1 MKMSFKDKVR
11 NRPGV
16 LLSDTYHS
24 LKYNLIHKFT
34 RQFIV
39 QFYFDGVRQFDFSM
53 CSDGF
58 FIFKTNSLNHWAVL
72 KDNMSAWEREFCEL
86 SDKTAHFNFK
96 QSKLTLSDVIK
107 DRDDIGLNHF
117 AVSQMLTKYFKV
129 SIKQDGVMYRAEFAD
144 GDFVKCSK
152 VFCESKAKETD
163 IEFKID
169 DEVLHNAGTDD
180 STNFSYSDFVGIAQ
194 KCAIFFPCSKINVH
208 TENSGGKTATF
219 CYDSLSEYINQ
230 KYKCSNIS
238 NSVFRCES
246 SETEPVQSEAEIRI
260 AVGKS
265 SNDKNVIEAY
275 CNYKNHKY
283 GKVLDAINDV
293 LKTDDS
299 HHYVVVINIFIT
311 RPLWLNAC
319 QDGLKN
325 QYIYDSIHKYLSA
338 EIGGFE

>member
-1 MKMSFKDKVR
+1 MKMSLKDKVR

-24 LKYNLIHKFT
+24 LKYNLIHKFM

-58 FIFKTNSLNHWAVL
+58 FIFKTISLNHWAVF
-72 KDNMSAWEREFCEL
+72 KDNIFAWEREFCAL
-86 SDKTAHFNFK
+86 SDEMNHFNFK
-96 QSKLTLSDVIK
+96 QPKLTLTDVIK
-107 DRDDIGLNHF
+107 DRDDMGLNYL
-117 AVSQMLTKYFKV
+117 AVSQMLTRYFKV

-144 GDFVKCSK
+144 GDFVKYSK
-152 VFCESKAKETD
+152 EFCESNKKETG

-180 STNFSYSDFVGIAQ
+180 SNFSSSDFVGIAQ
-194 KCAIFFPCSKINVH
+194 KCAMFFPGSEINVH
-208 TENSGGKTATF
+208 TENSDGKTATF
-219 CYDSLSEYINQ
+219 CYDSLAEYINQ
-230 KYKCSNIS
+230 KYKCSNVS

-260 AVGKS
+260 SVGKS
-265 SNDKNVIEAY
+265 SNDKNVIDAY

-283 GKVLDAINDV
+283 GKVIDAINDV

-299 HHYVVVINIFIT
+299 HHYVVVINVFMT
-311 RPLWLNAC
+311 RPLWLNAS
-319 QDGLKN
+319 QDGIKN
-325 QYIYDSIHKYLSA
+325 QYIYDSVYKYLSA
-338 EIGGFE
+338 EIGDFE

>member
-1 MKMSFKDKVR
+1 
-11 NRPGV
+11 
-16 LLSDTYHS
+16 
-24 LKYNLIHKFT
+24 
-34 RQFIV
+34 
-39 QFYFDGVRQFDFSM
+39 M
-53 CSDGF
+53 CSDGSF
-58 FIFKTNSLNHWAVL
+58 FFKTNSLNHWAAI
-72 KDNMSAWEREFCEL
+72 KDNISAWKREFCAL
-86 SDKTAHFNFK
+86 SDETAHFNFK
-96 QSKLTLSDVIK
+96 QPKLTLTDVIK
-107 DRDDIGLNHF
+107 DRDDIGLNYL

-129 SIKQDGVMYRAEFAD
+129 SIKQDGIMYRAEFAD

-180 STNFSYSDFVGIAQ
+180 SNFSSSDFVGIAQ
-194 KCAIFFPCSKINVH
+194 KCAMFFPGSKITVH
-208 TENSGGKTATF
+208 TENSDSKTAIF
-219 CYDSLSEYINQ
+219 CYDSLAEYAIQ
-230 KYKCSNIS
+230 KYKCSNVS

-265 SNDKNVIEAY
+265 SNGKNVIEAY

-299 HHYVVVINIFIT
+299 HHYVIVVNIFMT
-311 RPLWLNAC
+311 RPLWLNVD
-319 QDGLKN
+319 QDAIKN
-325 QYIYDSIHKYLSA
+325 QYIYDSIYKY
-338 EIGGFE
+338 F